1 MKNKLIGLLMAVT
14 LVFIFGAAA
23 SAATITNSG
32 ECGKN
37 GDNLTWTLDDNG
49 TLTISGEGDMYD
61 AWSSYDQPWRELREK
76 IKSVVIENGVIK
88 IAHSAFAECSNLKQ
102 VQIPDSVTYM
112 PMYVF
117 EDCASLEEINI
128 PKNVELLDTST
139 VFEGCS
145 SLKTNNNTYCSVDGV
160 LYSKDM
166 KSLEAY
172 PEGKTDETYRVPDGV
187 EEVGYVG
194 RNPLYPFTNNYIKKI
209 YLPESVKSIGIRC
222 SNLVNINM
230 PENITEISII
240 CPKLTE
246 FDLPAELNTIWD
258 LTCGA
263 EHINLPDSVTTIQQY
278 AFSGCEHLTYIVIP
292 KSVTEIFTNAFD
304 NCLMLNYIY
313 YGGSEEDWDQT
324 LRTAIGGPYIDYR
337 EHVTVY
343 FNSSG
348 PKPPKITGIQKQ
360 NDSFTVN
367 LSDIEQDYD
376 LITAVYD
383 NDTLQDIKIIP
394 IWCGDTSVDV
404 ELTTDEFDKIKAF
417 IWTFID
423 DICPACESLELNIN

>member
-61 AWSSYDQPWRELREK
+61 AWSSYDQPWRELREKLAPEERMDRAGELREK

-145 SLKTNNNTYCSVDGV
+145 SLKTINVDENNNTYCSVDGV

-172 PEGKTDETYRVPDGV
+172 PEGKTDETYR
-187 EEVGYVG
+187 
-194 RNPLYPFTNNYIKKI
+194 
-209 YLPESVKSIGIRC
+209 
-222 SNLVNINM
+222 
-230 PENITEISII
+230 
-240 CPKLTE
+240 LTE
-246 FDLPAELNTIWD
+246 LK
-258 LTCGA
+258 
-263 EHINLPDSVTTIQQY
+263 
-278 AFSGCEHLTYIVIP
+278 
-292 KSVTEIFTNAFD
+292 KSA
-304 NCLMLNYIY
+304 M
-313 YGGSEEDWDQT
+313 
-324 LRTAIGGPYIDYR
+324 
-337 EHVTVY
+337 
-343 FNSSG
+343 
-348 PKPPKITGIQKQ
+348 
-360 NDSFTVN
+360 
-367 LSDIEQDYD
+367 
-376 LITAVYD
+376 
-383 NDTLQDIKIIP
+383 
-394 IWCGDTSVDV
+394 
-404 ELTTDEFDKIKAF
+404 
-417 IWTFID
+417 
-423 DICPACESLELNIN
+423 